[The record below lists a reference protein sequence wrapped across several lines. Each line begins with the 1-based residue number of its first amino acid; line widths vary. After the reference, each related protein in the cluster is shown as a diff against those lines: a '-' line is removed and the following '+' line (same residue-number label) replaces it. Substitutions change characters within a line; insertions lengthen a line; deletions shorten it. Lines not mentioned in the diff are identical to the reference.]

1 MNSLFGMSLP
11 QPYLYVLA
19 FAGILVLVSVV
30 AYVLRGIVRS
40 SRGFEGSGRSRQPRL
55 GIVDTFSVDRQR
67 QLMIVRRDNVEH
79 LVLIGGNSDLVI
91 ETNIVR
97 ANMAS
102 VRESPPPPKMPQ
114 NTAGFQAPSVAMP
127 TAQDPTPKV
136 PMPPFIATNTQPT
149 RVRSGETDIR
159 PTDFAEIARH
169 FERPTEANRFDASH
183 VSDRTLLPIAH
194 DPFAATSGT
203 EAPLTA
209 TQGTVIVPPR
219 ANDDHE
225 THQESDPLSAPI
237 IPTRNDMSP
246 TEGLRRLLGRNGET
260 S

>member
-30 AYVLRGIVRS
+30 AYILRSIVRS
-40 SRGFEGSGRSRQPRL
+40 TRGFEGSGRGRQPRL

-97 ANMAS
+97 ANMAG
-102 VRESPPPPKMPQ
+102 VRESPPHPKMPQ
-114 NTAGFQAPSVAMP
+114 NTAVFQAPSVAMP

-136 PMPPFIATNTQPT
+136 PMAPFIATNTQPP
-149 RVRSGETDIR
+149 RVRSDETDIR

-169 FERPTEANRFDASH
+169 FERTADVKSGDISQFLEQTRPPVSVDPVMPTPGND
-183 VSDRTLLPIAH
+183 L
-194 DPFAATSGT
+194 
-203 EAPLTA
+203 PLTA
-209 TQGTVIVPPR
+209 THDPVIAPPR
-219 ANDDHE
+219 ADDDHE
-225 THQESDPLSAPI
+225 THQENDPLSAPI
-237 IPTRNDMSP
+237 IPMRNDMSP